1 MSTIRRVSRPADNFT
16 ILSNGFLR
24 DSRLSLD
31 AIGLGAWLLSHAI
44 GWETSVKTIT
54 RQVKAGRDKVNRILA
69 ELEECGYLRRV
80 QERDDEGR
88 LGAMLYEIQDVPFEG
103 ETPDGDRCLKSRN
116 RPTRNRSA
124 RTHKKTTSKKTITP
138 EEQDPSGGTTA
149 GAAGPSLKQVDPIHE
164 EEEPVAKP
172 APQDT
177 LFDVPAPAKAKKAE
191 SPSARTVV
199 AAFVDSY
206 RTHHSGATP
215 VKSAVGRV
223 ARDAKAILDKGDAGP
238 EELAEAARGMGEGIW
253 SNLAVALNIHRQG
266 GQKRKGFTAGTPARP
281 HTDPDWVEAA
291 ERVEAETYQRLLAD
305 DDLVSWMAQDPAEV
319 AKWTTRYPELEQRFR
334 DVA

>member
-124 RTHKKTTSKKTITP
+124 RTHKKTTSKKTTTP
-138 EEQDPSGGTTA
+138 EEQHPSGGATA
-149 GAAGPSLKQVDPIHE
+149 GADRPSLDEVTPSTDERQ
-164 EEEPVAKP
+164 EEPM
-172 APQDT
+172 PQDT
-177 LFDVPAPAKAKKAE
+177 LFDVTPPPKARKAE

-206 RTHHSGATP
+206 RKHHSGADPT
-215 VKSAVGRV
+215 KANLGRV
-223 ARDAKAILDKGDAGP
+223 ARAAKAILESGKADPA
-238 EELAEAARGMGEGIW
+238 ELEQAASAMGEGPW
-253 SNLAVALNIHRQG
+253 ANLDTALNIHRQR
-266 GQKRKGFTAGTPARP
+266 GQKRPGFTAGTPARP
-281 HTDPDWVEAA
+281 HTDADWLAVAQQKERDHYDQLMRDDELVRWVSGDPD
-291 ERVEAETYQRLLAD
+291 
-305 DDLVSWMAQDPAEV
+305 EV
-319 AKWTTRYPELEQRFR
+319 TKWTAKYPELADRFR
-334 DVA
+334 GVA